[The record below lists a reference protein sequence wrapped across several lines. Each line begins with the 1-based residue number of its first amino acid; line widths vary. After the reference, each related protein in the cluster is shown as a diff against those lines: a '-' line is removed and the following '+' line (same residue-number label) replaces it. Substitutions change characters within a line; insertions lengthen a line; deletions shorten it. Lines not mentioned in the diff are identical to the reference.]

1 MGLLIDVWISISSFK
16 KILEVHSMF
25 TINYLILYFRAH
37 LKTIEANFLKRYSQL
52 YMEFLCLNV
61 VKMRIKG

>member
-25 TINYLILYFRAH
+25 TINYLILYFRTH
-37 LKTIEANFLKRYSQL
+37 LKTIEANFLKRCSQL
-52 YMEFLCLNV
+52 YMEYLCLNV